1 MIRRPILACLLIL
14 LVGCGTDEAAPGPA
28 PPPATPTPVIEA
40 AAPEIAATPIAPV
53 EVTATPA
60 TPAPTPVDERPN
72 RPLPDEEGS
81 LLDPGVA
88 CASADPAELEAAPAF
103 AASLPFS
110 AQACLTAIALPDRRE
125 VLLGAGGEYVPVHTA
140 RLGPGSAI
148 LAPLAGQIEFR
159 TMQSDLP
166 AGYHLYGA
174 GSLRITIR
182 PQGEGG
188 QGVEHNPVIYLYVPG
203 NSELAAEFADRP
215 GASAGAVVERRQ
227 VIVESLGDAA
237 LDPEGGDHDLIIF
250 YEADQMFVDLLA
262 AGSEVFW
269 VTGVPRV

>member
-1 MIRRPILACLLIL
+1 MIRRLILAFLPVL
-14 LVGCGTDEAAPGPA
+14 LVACGPEGPA
-28 PPPATPTPVIEA
+28 PDPVPPTATPVPPIE
-40 AAPEIAATPIAPV
+40 TAPV
-53 EVTATPA
+53 EATATPV
-60 TPAPTPVDERPN
+60 TPSPAPVDDRPN

-81 LLDPGVA
+81 LLDPSIA
-88 CASADPAELEAAPAF
+88 CAPAYPAELDAAPPY

-110 AQACLTAIALPDRRE
+110 GQECLTAIALPDRRE

-140 RLGPGSAI
+140 QLGPGSMI
-148 LAPLAGQIEFR
+148 LAPFAGQIEFR

-203 NSELAAEFADRP
+203 DSELAAGFADRP
-215 GASAGAVVERRQ
+215 GASAGAAVERRQ
-227 VIVESLGDAA
+227 VIVESLGDSA

-250 YEADQMFVDLLA
+250 YEADQSFVDLLA
-262 AGSEVFW
+262 PGSEVFW
-269 VTGVPRV
+269 VGGLPRV

>member
-1 MIRRPILACLLIL
+1 MIRRLILFFLPVLLIA
-14 LVGCGTDEAAPGPA
+14 CGPEEPAPEPAPTATPVPTVEAAP
-28 PPPATPTPVIEA
+28 
-40 AAPEIAATPIAPV
+40 
-53 EVTATPA
+53 VTATPVPA
-60 TPAPTPVDERPN
+60 TPSPEPVDDRPN
-72 RPLPDEEGS
+72 RPLPDDEGT

-88 CASADPAELEAAPAF
+88 CAPADPAELDAAPAY

-110 AQACLTAIALPDRRE
+110 AQGCLTAIALPDRRE

-140 RLGPGSAI
+140 RIGPGSEI

-166 AGYHLYGA
+166 PGYHLYGA

-182 PQGEGG
+182 PQGEDG

-203 NSELAAEFADRP
+203 DSVLAAEFSDRP

-237 LDPEGGDHDLIIF
+237 LDPEGGDHDLVIF
-250 YEADQMFVDLLA
+250 YEADQSFVDLLA
-262 AGSEVFW
+262 PGSEIFW
-269 VTGVPRV
+269 ISGAPTV